1 MFTSFNFL
9 FFVYIRV
16 KLMRK
21 ISEEKANHPSSYQ
34 TTSDIKKLEGRSYQF
49 FRVKKILLIRS
60 TAGLRE
66 KIRYSNA
73 NRVQVKI
80 FLFSLDF
87 V

>member
-1 MFTSFNFL
+1 
-9 FFVYIRV
+9 
-16 KLMRK
+16 MRK
-21 ISEEKANHPSSYQ
+21 ISEERASHPSSFQ
-34 TTSDIKKLEGRSYQF
+34 TTSDIKKLEGHSYQF
-49 FRVKKILLIRS
+49 FRAKINFAHRS
-60 TAGLRE
+60 TTGLRE